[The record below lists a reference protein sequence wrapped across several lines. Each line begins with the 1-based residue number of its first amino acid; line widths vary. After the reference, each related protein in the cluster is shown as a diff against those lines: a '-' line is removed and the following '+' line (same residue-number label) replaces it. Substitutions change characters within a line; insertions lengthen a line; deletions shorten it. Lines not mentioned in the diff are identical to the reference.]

1 MDLFDSDTLA
11 PLARMIL
18 VLEGMRSA
26 ANDKALLA
34 IPDRDA
40 GQSKVLDPSFGKSEE
55 QTGWAPGILAEMHS
69 MFERDWTP
77 APIKR
82 HAAREFGKTILPT
95 NDTCAPSEK
104 SETL

>member
-26 ANDKALLA
+26 ANDKTLLA
-34 IPDRDA
+34 ISDRDA
-40 GQSKVLDPSFGKSEE
+40 EQSKAFKPACEKTED

-82 HAAREFGKTILPT
+82 HAAHAFGKTILAA
-95 NDTCAPSEK
+95 NDVCAPSEK